1 MNDIYKKIDLL
12 DHGFIRLV
20 DKMGDDAA
28 IVQAARVSYGKGTKT
43 VNEDKGLINYLM
55 RNDHSS
61 PFEMAEFKFHVKMPI
76 FVARQWIR
84 HRTASVNEYSGRY
97 SVIED
102 DFYIPTIEQ
111 LAAQSTKN
119 HQGRSDV
126 PLTKREALE
135 VQKILT
141 EESNEAYDDY
151 LYLMNEDP
159 FGNKIDKAKQG
170 LARELARTILPI
182 NVYTQWY
189 WKANLRNIFNF
200 IRLRND
206 SHAQYEIKVY
216 AQAMFDIVKQVCP
229 YSVEAFEKYVVN
241 AVKFTEPELAALS
254 SIIDKNAK
262 IESGLRGTELLE
274 FQAKLVKAFGV
285 EL

>member
-1 MNDIYKKIDLL
+1 MSDIYRQIDLL

-20 DKMGDDAA
+20 DKMGDDSSV
-28 IVQAARVSYGKGTKT
+28 VQAARVSYGKGTKT
-43 VNEDKGLINYLM
+43 VNQDKGLINYLM

-61 PFEMAEFKFHVKMPI
+61 PFEMVEFKFHVKMPI

-97 SVIED
+97 SIIED
-102 DFYIPTIEQ
+102 DFYIPSIEQ
-111 LAAQSTKN
+111 IAAQSTKN

-126 PLTKREALE
+126 PLSEEEALE
-135 VQKILT
+135 IQKILT
-141 EESNEAYDDY
+141 DESDSAYDDY
-151 LYLMNEDP
+151 LYLMNENT
-159 FGNKIDKAKQG
+159 FGKKIDDKRQG

-206 SHAQYEIKVY
+206 SHAQYEIRVY
-216 AQAMFDIVKQVCP
+216 AQAMFDIVKEICP

-241 AVKFTEPELAALS
+241 AVKFTEPELLALS
-254 SIIDKNAK
+254 KIIDKSAK
-262 IESGLRGTELLE
+262 INSGLKGTELAE
-274 FQAKLVKAFGV
+274 FQDKLVKAFGV
-285 EL
+285 KL